1 MRDSFDREVE
11 YAALR
16 QFLKTA
22 QRGDVGLNKSLAEA
36 IREELTDRQR
46 EMVEMYYLR
55 QMRMVDIAKELGV
68 STSTVSRTIRRGRD
82 RLRRCLKYGGR
93 LLLG

>member
-22 QRGDVGLNKSLAEA
+22 QRGDGGLDKSLAEA